1 MSLTSTPSLKTPY
14 DAFMLLPC
22 FDIMEMIG
30 KEVVQKRLDL
40 DRDYWMELRSQCVL
54 TGQVADT
61 TDKVSSAPWRDCN
74 MTAVKRI
81 KFYGGDYL
89 EYVREFECDNP
100 PPEVYARGRGGY
112 SRYPGSAGSFIEYC
126 FHCDDFDSD
135 AWCVVRDLYYE
146 DAADLDSHDW
156 C

>member
-40 DRDYWMELRSQCVL
+40 DRDYWMELRSQVSPPRKWP
-54 TGQVADT
+54 TST
-61 TDKVSSAPWRDCN
+61 TY
-74 MTAVKRI
+74 MERI

-112 SRYPGSAGSFIEYC
+112 SRYPGSGSFIEYC
-126 FHCDDFDSD
+126 FHVNDFGSD
-135 AWCVVRDLYYE
+135 AWCVVRDLYYQ
-146 DAADLDSHDW
+146 DAADLDSDDW

>member
-40 DRDYWMELRSQCVL
+40 DRDYWMELRSQ
-54 TGQVADT
+54 
-61 TDKVSSAPWRDCN
+61 VSPPRTCSRWPPRSYS
-74 MTAVKRI
+74 MTAVERI
-81 KFYGGDYL
+81 MFHRDDHL

>member
-40 DRDYWMELRSQCVL
+40 DREFWMEIISQAYPPR
-54 TGQVADT
+54 TWQ
-61 TDKVSSAPWRDCN
+61 RDIGFARAG
-74 MTAVKRI
+74 AVERI
-81 KFYGGDYL
+81 KFYGDDHL
-89 EYVREFECDNP
+89 EYVREFEEDNP

-112 SRYPGSAGSFIEYC
+112 SGYPGSGSFIEYC
-126 FHCDDFDSD
+126 FHVNDFDSD
-135 AWCVVRDLYYE
+135 AWCVVRDLYYQ
-146 DAADLDSHDW
+146 D
-156 C
+156 